1 MNLISQD
8 KERGDD
14 DSLVEVGNGQ
24 AGRRWQSS
32 AGTGGVPTA
41 PFSGEE
47 RYWEV
52 QPWTEPVQESEVPFE
67 WGAEWFVT

>member
-1 MNLISQD
+1 M
-8 KERGDD
+8 
-14 DSLVEVGNGQ
+14 EVGNGQ
-24 AGRRWQSS
+24 AGRRWAGS

-47 RYWEV
+47 RHWEV

-67 WGAEWFVT
+67 WGFEWFVS